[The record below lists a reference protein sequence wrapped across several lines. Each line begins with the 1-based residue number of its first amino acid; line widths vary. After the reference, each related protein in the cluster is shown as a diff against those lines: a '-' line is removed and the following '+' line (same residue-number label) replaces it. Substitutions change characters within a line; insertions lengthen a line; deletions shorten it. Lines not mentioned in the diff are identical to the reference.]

1 MRKTQYRL
9 ASIKMYTTSD
19 KIMILLNL
27 GIALFSMLT
36 ENLYLL
42 ILSVGNAI
50 VLAIMQKQK

>member
-1 MRKTQYRL
+1 
-9 ASIKMYTTSD
+9 MYTTSD